1 MLIARPTWSRIGGVL
16 VSIVLATSPLT
27 PSLAYAAASVDKS
40 QTVHVQM
47 DPAGE
52 VTQVKVENLLAN
64 DAAKEQLT
72 DKSELANIKP
82 SDDEQSF
89 AQGSDNAIV
98 WTTNGKQV
106 NYSGTS
112 SQQPPVRVKVS
123 YTLDGKPVQPEQ
135 LAGKDGRLVMR
146 IDYENTSSSER
157 TVGEKTRNV
166 YTPFMCMTA
175 AVLDSDVFHNVQV
188 ENGKLID
195 DKGGLA
201 VIGYA
206 LPGLKA
212 SLDTGDDIDLDL
224 PEFVQ
229 ITADVS
235 NFALDPVYTIV
246 TPELFGEL
254 DSSDLDLGL
263 DDMDEGSSELKDA
276 MGQLI
281 DGSNA
286 LGDALRQLTSGTSQ
300 IGSGLAEFKQKTS
313 ALPDGMT
320 ALSTHMK
327 SLSEGLGTARDAAGQ
342 LADGAAGLVDLSAGA
357 QEGVCAASESV
368 GAANGSVTSLK
379 EKAEALNLAAT
390 KKSLEEAATAA
401 GNAQGAAT
409 QIQTLTE
416 GLDDASANQQEAQA
430 AIDAAAEQLDALATS
445 EGLTQEQLDALQA
458 AQAALQQASEQ
469 LGEASL
475 PATEDLATQTQILA
489 SSSETLGTKA
499 TEVDATAKALD
510 PVVTG
515 AADALDHLGAA
526 SGALD
531 ASAQSLTSLNGAAS
545 TISGGISGLSGS
557 LGTAATGADTLA
569 TQLSALSG
577 IAPQMVEGVDAL
589 NAGIGQLAEGLKATA
604 EGSDQ
609 LTSGL
614 STFDNEGIQKI
625 IEAFDE
631 LDGDM
636 GQVKDEINS
645 LRDAANDYDTFDVKA
660 DGQTSSVRFIYKTDQ
675 IG

>member
-1 MLIARPTWSRIGGVL
+1 MLIARPTWSRIGGAL

-27 PSLAYAAASVDKS
+27 PTIAYAAASVDKS

-64 DAAKEQLT
+64 DSAQEQLT
-72 DKSELANIKP
+72 DKSELADIKP

-89 AQGSDNAIV
+89 AQGSDHSIV

-106 NYSGTS
+106 SYSGNS
-112 SQQPPVRVKVS
+112 SQQPPIRVKVS
-123 YTLDGKPVQPEQ
+123 YSLDGTPIQPDQ
-135 LAGKDGRLVMR
+135 LAGRDGQLVMR

-212 SLDTGDDIDLDL
+212 SLDAGDDIDLDL
-224 PEFVQ
+224 PEYVQ

-235 NFALDPVYTIV
+235 NFALDPIYTIV

-254 DSSDLDLGL
+254 DTSDLDLGL
-263 DDMDEGSSELKDA
+263 DDMDEGSTELRDA

-300 IGSGLAEFKQKTS
+300 IGSGLAEFKQKIS

-357 QEGVCAASESV
+357 QEGVRAASESV
-368 GAANGSVTSLK
+368 GVANGSVTSLK

-416 GLDDASANQQEAQA
+416 VLDDASASQQEAQA
-430 AIDAAAEQLDALATS
+430 TIDAAAEQLDALAAS

-458 AQAALQQASEQ
+458 AQATLQQASEQ

-475 PATEDLATQTQILA
+475 PVAEDLAAQTQILA
-489 SSSETLGTKA
+489 SSFETLGAKA

-515 AADALDHLGAA
+515 AADALDRLGAA

-531 ASAQSLTSLNGAAS
+531 ASAQSLASLNGAAS

-557 LGTAATGADTLA
+557 LGTAATGANALA

-609 LTSGL
+609 LTNGL